1 MLNGHAKAATTVV
14 FVLLVAVAGV
24 VGNVAAQKSTNL
36 QNTPQIEEA
45 LRQAA
50 KAVNETAPLQID
62 KNTKLMN
69 AVALDKRLRY
79 RYSLSH
85 ISARDFEK
93 GSLIKLNA
101 ERMRNNVCSS
111 EGMKI
116 LVKLGAVL
124 EYAYYD
130 RDGIELEIVSIET
143 AKCN

>member
-1 MLNGHAKAATTVV
+1 MKGFAKAATTVAV
-14 FVLLVAVAGV
+14 VLLVALAGV
-24 VGNVAAQKSTNL
+24 VGKVTAQKTTNM
-36 QNTPQIEEA
+36 QNTPPIEEA
-45 LRQAA
+45 LRLAA

-69 AVALDKRLRY
+69 AVVLDKKLRY

-85 ISARDFEK
+85 VSAQDFEK
-93 GSLIKLNA
+93 GSLTKLNA
-101 ERMRNNVCSS
+101 ERMKNNVCSS

-130 RDGIELEIVSIET
+130 RVGIELEIVSIET
-143 AKCN
+143 AKCG

>member
-1 MLNGHAKAATTVV
+1 MNGFAKAATTIAV
-14 FVLLVAVAGV
+14 VLLVALAGV
-24 VGNVAAQKSTNL
+24 VGKVTAQKATNL
-36 QNTPQIEEA
+36 QNTPPIDEA
-45 LRQAA
+45 LRHAA

-93 GSLIKLNA
+93 GSLTKLNA
-101 ERMRNNVCSS
+101 ERMKNNVCSS

-130 RDGIELEIVSIET
+130 RDGVELEIVSIET
-143 AKCN
+143 AKCG